1 MATRLSYKTETGLA
15 SIVEVGHVFKSRGK
29 EECDM
34 YETMCLLS
42 SSITPVGVDAWQ
54 SVIDALTAQVSV
66 STVVAVLASA
76 VAACVGL
83 VFMWWGLRKV
93 TKAIMAAFKSGRLSF

>member
-1 MATRLSYKTETGLA
+1 MYK
-15 SIVEVGHVFKSRGK
+15 I
-29 EECDM
+29 M
-34 YETMCLLS
+34 YLLS
-42 SSITPVGVDAWQ
+42 GGTTPVGVDAWQ